1 MRAGQV
7 GSVETVHSMNCL
19 SRHPAGEGLV
29 ETESLARPQPVLHP
43 DLLVTKQGVET
54 AAGRP
59 PAEARPGEG
68 EVGDE
73 LLGGGEPR
81 HQDLLLTAGLGT
93 ALVPGYEA
101 VHLADSYEE
110 RGGDEGDVLGEDP
123 TGGLL
128 TAVLRPVLLHVLPA
142 GVVWVSGPELRH
154 GALVVILSPAAS
166 QSATPAQRST

>member
-1 MRAGQV
+1 
-7 GSVETVHSMNCL
+7 MNCL
-19 SRHPAGEGLV
+19 PRHPAGQCLV
-29 ETESLARPQPVLHP
+29 ETEPLARPQPVLHP
-43 DLLVTKQGVET
+43 DLLVTQQGVEA

-59 PAEARPGEG
+59 PAQGGPGEG

-93 ALVPGYEA
+93 AVVPGYQG

-128 TAVLRPVLLHVLPA
+128 TAVLRPVVLHVLPA
-142 GVVWVSGPELRH
+142 GVVGLAGPELRH
-154 GALVVILSPAAS
+154 GALVVLLSPAAS
-166 QSATPAQRST
+166 QSATPGQRSTQLHVLTLRLLSLEW